1 MFTIKDSRGKK
12 STTLG
17 FVTLAFYTVT
27 LAFLYTV
34 YKSNTADLLA
44 YGGAVTAVLAPWI
57 GREAVDTKRGI
68 KDDV

>member
-1 MFTIKDSRGKK
+1 MLTIKDSRGKK

-34 YKSNTADLLA
+34 YKSGTADLLA
-44 YGGAVTAVLAPWI
+44 YGGAVTAVLAGWV
-57 GREAVDTKRGI
+57 GREAVDTQRG
-68 KDDV
+68 KNADT